1 MEAVKNLG
9 HRHSCCLPLFWGQRT
24 GARRGWG
31 QNKTAQGD
39 VLDYP
44 RARRKGKKP
53 PVNDLNWAARM
64 GTQTEKETVTG
75 PDKQMVR
82 TVTWGKTVAWVGQK
96 PQ

>member
-24 GARRGWG
+24 GARSRWG

-44 RARRKGKKP
+44 RAKRKGKKP
-53 PVNDLNWAARM
+53 PVSDLNWTARM
-64 GTQTEKETVTG
+64 GTQKR
-75 PDKQMVR
+75 KQSQ
-82 TVTWGKTVAWVGQK
+82 GQTNRWSE
-96 PQ
+96 P